1 MRTLLAAIFNEKGE
15 GKAGRKEEEV
25 IDKESEYQDKAR
37 LYLAQAHQHLYK
49 HLFDQ
54 IASWVLFHKQALPY
68 DTQQLHYYIVTIN
81 SQLIPVLI
89 FTSFP
94 FSVCHQRRS
103 FLHH

>member
-1 MRTLLAAIFNEKGE
+1 MRTLLAAIFNKKGE
-15 GKAGRKEEEV
+15 GKAERKEEEV

-49 HLFDQ
+49 HPFDQ

-68 DTQQLHYYIVTIN
+68 DTYYYIVTIN
-81 SQLIPVLI
+81 SQLIP